1 MAVDDSSINLEV
13 DLQTLRLS
21 RYAQSLINQHSWT
34 EIEACAMLSK
44 LAQRLV
50 IITDTMLKARKD
62 EDQHSG
68 S

>member
-21 RYAQSLINQHSWT
+21 RYAESLINQHSWT
-34 EIEACAMLSK
+34 EREACAMLSK